1 LGSSACNDEFSPE
14 QVRVLQDLVLKA
26 VPQNDNIARCNYL
39 IAQVHRMNIFKPD
52 NRFAYLCKMI
62 ENDIKEK

>member
-1 LGSSACNDEFSPE
+1 
-14 QVRVLQDLVLKA
+14 
-26 VPQNDNIARCNYL
+26 
-39 IAQVHRMNIFKPD
+39 MNIFKPD